1 MQKFFDLVYGK
12 DLENYMVSHNFFTQ
26 DFECSW
32 KYLFYNSLK
41 YTFVSGTCNEPLG
54 MESGAIPDEAIT
66 ASSSYVPN
74 VGPRNGR

>member
-1 MQKFFDLVYGK
+1 MKVKRHTFCIPPTLLSVDCI
-12 DLENYMVSHNFFTQ
+12 DLETKLTFFRRQSEVLIINFNFST
-26 DFECSW
+26 
-32 KYLFYNSLK
+32 
-41 YTFVSGTCNEPLG
+41 GHCNEPLG